1 MSAKTLL
8 CKVFLNLFPIPQLP
22 NIRSLLEI
30 YPPGF
35 YKVQSFELLQDKI
48 QLYLSPEPPAT
59 QLSPVRSCFIY
70 PAAWISLTGAA
81 FWWCGVEERGQNR
94 VRTPWVVNSD
104 PQPAFVQVG
113 ILDSI
118 WELKKK
124 EEEELRLLFLSESN
138 VLLLSP
144 DNPKKIFL

>member
-1 MSAKTLL
+1 M
-8 CKVFLNLFPIPQLP
+8 FLNLFPTPQLP
-22 NIRSLLEI
+22 NIWSLLEI

-59 QLSPVRSCFIY
+59 QLSPVWSCFIY
-70 PAAWISLTGAA
+70 PAVWISLTGAV
-81 FWWCGVEERGQNR
+81 FWWCGVEEKGYDRM
-94 VRTPWVVNSD
+94 RTSWVVNSD
-104 PQPAFVQVG
+104 PYPVFVQVG

-124 EEEELRLLFLSESN
+124 KKNWGFSFCLRVTSFFCPQIIL
-138 VLLLSP
+138 
-144 DNPKKIFL
+144 KKYFCKRQIWSL